1 MANTPAT
8 CHPPPQT
15 TRRCGGRRLDL
26 RRAPP
31 LSPSPG
37 RHVSVVGASRTTV
50 LYRAPDGR
58 ARGRGR
64 PRTARQGGL
73 RRADGCVAEMQ
84 LPGGASAPPSSA
96 RTGGSGRL
104 AGSGPHPSRRRDRG
118 AHLPTPAPH
127 TELWGDRPAHAGA
140 DLAVWPWRRQWRGA
154 PDATARDL
162 VGEPDTTP
170 PCSRPHTRE
179 GVLSPRRNTLFGSG
193 ASRIGRG
200 STPYRVPEGGR
211 ARGGRH
217 ATATVAGAGARA
229 PCAGWRP
236 RLDLG
241 RRPPRSLSI
250 IGVAAADGRPPR
262 CAAGSRVDV
271 LTGVAGASRP
281 PLHGVWGGGGFGADL
296 TTGSVAE
303 GSVCAP
309 SPVAWRV
316 GGERKRRPRQKKGLT
331 LRKIT
336 GGRRRAAIGAGS
348 HDRSSAERRSAVSEL
363 PSLMRPSRGRAP
375 RLLTVERREG
385 PCGMAGPL
393 TRDCCHLYAR

>member
-118 AHLPTPAPH
+118 ARPPTPAPH
-127 TELWGDRPAHAGA
+127 TGLWGDSPAHAGA

-200 STPYRVPEGGR
+200 STPYGCR
-211 ARGGRH
+211 
-217 ATATVAGAGARA
+217 
-229 PCAGWRP
+229 
-236 RLDLG
+236 
-241 RRPPRSLSI
+241 
-250 IGVAAADGRPPR
+250 
-262 CAAGSRVDV
+262 
-271 LTGVAGASRP
+271 
-281 PLHGVWGGGGFGADL
+281 
-296 TTGSVAE
+296 
-303 GSVCAP
+303 
-309 SPVAWRV
+309 RV
-316 GGERKRRPRQKKGLT
+316 GGRE
-331 LRKIT
+331 
-336 GGRRRAAIGAGS
+336 GAGTPQP
-348 HDRSSAERRSAVSEL
+348 RWRERGLAPRVLAGGPVWIWDDGHPGRY
-363 PSLMRPSRGRAP
+363 PSLAWPPPTADHHDARPARA
-375 RLLTVERREG
+375 
-385 PCGMAGPL
+385 
-393 TRDCCHLYAR
+393 